1 VTAQND
7 LSHHPPLAPP
17 DVSMSYWTALPMEP
31 TDMYYPTCYDNSQD
45 LSLAHCH
52 TATGDHFQYGQHGA
66 CGGVCGGTTSYDT
79 SSSIY
84 SESDTPLVTSPPTPT
99 LPAPA
104 PHPTTTR
111 DQTASEH
118 SLIQWDSLIVTRSA
132 LYEVSTLPHLLGN
145 DTGSQGLVLGKCRR
159 RHHHHHRDIPGH
171 RTKL

>member
-1 VTAQND
+1 VTARND
-7 LSHHPPLAPP
+7 LSHQPPLAPP
-17 DVSMSYWTALPMEP
+17 DVSMSYWTELPMEP
-31 TDMYYPTCYDNSQD
+31 MYYPTCYDNQD

-84 SESDTPLVTSPPTPT
+84 SESDTTLVTPPLVPT

-111 DQTASEH
+111 EQSEH
-118 SLIQWDSLIVTRSA
+118 NLIQWDSLTVTRSA

-145 DTGSQGLVLGKCRR
+145 DTGSQGLVLGKYRR
-159 RHHHHHRDIPGH
+159 RHHHHRNIPDH